1 MLDRYWWGDVDRIS
15 PEAPVP
21 VVRLTQSS
29 FVAGGA
35 ANVAANIA
43 GLGARPH
50 LVGVIGDDEG
60 AGQLP
65 AALAQANV
73 GAEHLVVSQ
82 DRPTTVKTRVVAHH
96 QHVVRVDHEATAPID
111 ESCARDVAAAAREL
125 LGGAQVLLL
134 SDYAKG
140 VLTPELITELIA
152 VAKELGLPVLVD
164 PKGRD
169 YERYAGATLLT
180 PNRTEAAQAVGLDPH
195 ASGVVARAG
204 EELIEKLKIDSLLIT
219 EGEDGMT
226 LFERN
231 RKPLHLDASARQVY
245 DVTGAGDTVIATLAV
260 ALGAGANLPEA
271 ARIANVAA
279 GLVVQQ
285 VGTTTVSADR
295 LEYQLAEI
303 E

>member
-60 AGQLP
+60 ASQLP

-73 GAEHLVVSQ
+73 RAEHLVVSQ

-111 ESCARDVAAAAREL
+111 ESCARHVAAAAREL
-125 LGGAQVLLL
+125 LRGAQVLLL

-152 VAKELGLPVLVD
+152 VARELGLPVLVD

-195 ASGVVARAG
+195 SPGVVARAG
-204 EELIEKLKIDSLLIT
+204 EVLIEKLKIDSLLIT

-231 RKPLHLDASARQVY
+231 REPLHLDASARQVY

-260 ALGAGANLPEA
+260 ALGAGAKLPEA
-271 ARIANVAA
+271 ARVANVAA

-285 VGTTTVSADR
+285 VGTTTVLADQ
-295 LEYQLAEI
+295 LERQLAEI